1 MNLKVWLTSKR
12 KPVDTICWEKTK
24 GKFQHCS
31 EKGVQCYL
39 LHILI
44 TSSTLS
50 KLCCEVAHK
59 RQRPGLHYLSLGKM
73 RKEVKSTMWNLLTVR
88 TVLYAP
94 NDDIWY
100 RNEGTQETQLYNL
113 SRINMLSDSLPTW
126 KNCTPNELIIKVLQW
141 ALFFVTGYLLSVQCS
156 IPMLDKVCY
165 SKLG

>member
-1 MNLKVWLTSKR
+1 M
-12 KPVDTICWEKTK
+12 
-24 GKFQHCS
+24 
-31 EKGVQCYL
+31 
-39 LHILI
+39 
-44 TSSTLS
+44 
-50 KLCCEVAHK
+50 AHK
-59 RQRPGLHYLSLGKM
+59 RQRPGLHYLLLGKM

-156 IPMLDKVCY
+156 IPYARQSPPLEARLAEGNSLPHSPGGYKGDARGRLKWLRE
-165 SKLG
+165 SKLVAATHLQHVLVPH